1 MWCNTTAFGTI
12 LRPFV
17 TFGLFSNFVGYC
29 LALGNFGFDTATL
42 AVVFGAVVDFAVDE
56 GEELGE
62 VGGGPT
68 FDALKK
74 GMNSRHF
81 FSQFT
86 FCSRLTAARFRQRDA
101 SL

>member
-1 MWCNTTAFGTI
+1 MR
-12 LRPFV
+12 LPFV
-17 TFGLFSNFVGYC
+17 TLGELSSFSLNLWPLF
-29 LALGNFGFDTATL
+29 NFGFDAAAF
-42 AVVFGAVVDFAVDE
+42 AVVFGAVVDFSVDE
-56 GEELGE
+56 SEELGE

-86 FCSRLTAARFRQRDA
+86 F
-101 SL
+101 

>member
-1 MWCNTTAFGTI
+1 MR
-12 LRPFV
+12 LPFV

-29 LALGNFGFDTATL
+29 LALGDFCFNAAAF
-42 AVVFGAVVDFAVDE
+42 AVVFGAVVDFSVDK

-62 VGGGPT
+62 VSGGPT

-86 FCSRLTAARFRQRDA
+86 FCSRLTAARSRQRDA
-101 SL
+101 SR

>member
-1 MWCNTTAFGTI
+1 MRF
-12 LRPFV
+12 PFV
-17 TFGLFSNFVGYC
+17 TFGLFSIFSGYF
-29 LALGNFGFDTATL
+29 LALGKFGFDAATL
-42 AVVFGAVVDFAVDE
+42 AMVFGAVVDFAVDE

-86 FCSRLTAARFRQRDA
+86 FCSRSRAASRC
-101 SL
+101 

>member
-1 MWCNTTAFGTI
+1 MAFGTI
-12 LRPFV
+12 LRPRV
-17 TFGLFSNFVGYC
+17 TLGELSILSRYF
-29 LALGNFGFDTATL
+29 LALLDFGFDASAFGVML
-42 AVVFGAVVDFAVDE
+42 GAVVDFAVDE

-81 FSQFT
+81 FIQFT
-86 FCSRLTAARFRQRDA
+86 FCSR
-101 SL
+101 

>member
-1 MWCNTTAFGTI
+1 MARGVMR
-12 LRPFV
+12 LPRV
-17 TFGLFSNFVGYC
+17 TFGLFSILSGYF
-29 LALGNFGFDTATL
+29 LALGDFGFDTSTL
-42 AVVFGAVVDFAVDE
+42 AVVFGAVVDFSVDE

-86 FCSRLTAARFRQRDA
+86 F
-101 SL
+101 

>member
-1 MWCNTTAFGTI
+1 MGELSI
-12 LRPFV
+12 L
-17 TFGLFSNFVGYC
+17 SGYF
-29 LALGNFGFDTATL
+29 LALGDFCFDAAAL
-42 AVVFGAVVDFAVDE
+42 AVMFGAVVDFSVDE

-81 FSQFT
+81 FIQFT
-86 FCSRLTAARFRQRDA
+86 FCSR
-101 SL
+101 

>member
-1 MWCNTTAFGTI
+1 MACGLI

-17 TFGLFSNFVGYC
+17 TFGLFSCFSGNGF
-29 LALGNFGFDTATL
+29 ALGDFGFDATAL
-42 AVVFGAVVDFAVDE
+42 AVVFGAGVDFAVDE

-86 FCSRLTAARFRQRDA
+86 F
-101 SL
+101 

>member
-1 MWCNTTAFGTI
+1 MAFGTMR
-12 LRPFV
+12 LPRV
-17 TFGLFSNFVGYC
+17 TFGELSCFSLNLGSLF
-29 LALGNFGFDTATL
+29 NFGFDAAAF

-62 VGGGPT
+62 VSGGPT

-86 FCSRLTAARFRQRDA
+86 FCSHSTAARSRQRDA
-101 SL
+101 SR

>member
-1 MWCNTTAFGTI
+1 MWCRTMARGVMR
-12 LRPFV
+12 LPRV
-17 TFGLFSNFVGYC
+17 TFGLFSCFSGNGF
-29 LALGNFGFDTATL
+29 ALFNFGLDAAAF
-42 AVVFGAVVDFAVDE
+42 AVVFGAVVDFSVDE

-86 FCSRLTAARFRQRDA
+86 F
-101 SL
+101 